1 MRAFARSLDIDVST
15 LSRILN
21 NKKIPSVELAA
32 QIAEKLA
39 LDPKDHNDF
48 VNSVT
53 SGHKERGLQ
62 KISAKYHVPA
72 AKDQAEKELTIATA
86 KVLSDWYYTAILE
99 LTLTDNFKSD
109 INWIASQLNVPV
121 IKIKLAVER
130 LLELE
135 LLSLEDGVLRKTD
148 NRIST
153 KDKSLTTGALRRRQK
168 QWLEMASES
177 IENDDISIRSH
188 TSMTMAIDP
197 KLIPEAKKMISE
209 FNRKLC
215 DFLEQGEKTHVY
227 DLGIALFPLQKTGDL
242 YEK

>member
-1 MRAFARSLDIDVST
+1 MMRIFTICCGFML
-15 LSRILN
+15 LSRLLYGQS
-21 NKKIPSVELAA
+21 IPYVNDLDKTSAPA
-32 QIAEKLA
+32 GEKVA
-39 LDPKDHNDF
+39 I
-48 VNSVT
+48 
-53 SGHKERGLQ
+53 SGINLP
-62 KISAKYHVPA
+62 S
-72 AKDQAEKELTIATA
+72 TIATA
-86 KVLSDWYYTAILE
+86 KVLSDWYYTAIIE

-109 INWIASQLNVPV
+109 INWIASQLNVSV

-153 KDKSLTTGALRRRQK
+153 QDKSLTTGALRRRQK
-168 QWLEMASES
+168 QWLEMACDSL
-177 IENDDISIRSH
+177 ENDDISIRSH